1 MKHTVLIAAMLIG
14 LSAAAQEAQPVVS
27 VTTESKIQEIKPI
40 KRNRKIYLYENHVE
54 VVTSTVFTREQY
66 ETILALNPSATP
78 TAIDRRK
85 KK

>member
-66 ETILALNPSATP
+66 ETILASNPSATP